1 MVILSATVAGPVR
14 APVAITC
21 RDCVYQPSKI
31 IREPRKRSPLPRA
44 LACGMAFV
52 CEDGTRASS
61 GRSANKPGNQLWRI
75 RSLPMS
81 TPEDLKDVYVD
92 EMKDLWSANDQMTK
106 VLKKITSKASDAK
119 LKEMLTS
126 SQEGIAKHTAV
137 LKELIAAQDEKVSK
151 EHCKGMEGLVAEAT
165 KHVLEEGPKKGP
177 VLDVLIIA
185 QYQRMTHYGIA
196 GFGTAAAYAKALG
209 LKDDA
214 KKLAEAT
221 KEIYGGDEYMTKLA
235 ETSVNLQA
243 ENA

>member
-1 MVILSATVAGPVR
+1 
-14 APVAITC
+14 
-21 RDCVYQPSKI
+21 
-31 IREPRKRSPLPRA
+31 
-44 LACGMAFV
+44 
-52 CEDGTRASS
+52 
-61 GRSANKPGNQLWRI
+61 
-75 RSLPMS
+75 MS

-119 LKEMLTS
+119 LKEMLTT

-151 EHCKGMEGLVAEAT
+151 EHCKGMEGLAAEAA
-165 KHVLEEGPKKGP
+165 KHVIEEGPKKGP
-177 VLDVLIIA
+177 LLDTLIIA

-209 LKDDA
+209 LAEDE
-214 KKLAEAT
+214 KKLTEAT